1 MKKILVTGS
10 AGFIGYHLVRELL
23 HQNYNVIGI
32 DNINTYYDL
41 KHKKLRQKD
50 LNLFIKKN
58 NYSNKYKFKK
68 IDLENKKKLENLFEQ
83 EKIDIVINLA
93 AQAGVRYSL
102 DNPHS
107 YIDSNISGF
116 LNILECCRNYN
127 IEHFIFASSSSV
139 YGMSTKQPFS
149 CHDKTDHPV
158 SLYAASKKS
167 NEVMAHSYSH
177 LFNIPTTGLRFF
189 TVYGTHGRPDMAY
202 FKFTELIKQGKP
214 IEVFNNGNMKR
225 DFTYVDD
232 IVTGISMICSKP
244 PKTMNNQ
251 ETKSKAKFKI
261 YNIGNNNPIT
271 LNRFIS
277 AIEKSIGIKAK
288 RKNMPMQP
296 GDVPITYAD
305 ISDLNKDFGFSPIT
319 PIEEGIQK
327 FVDWYI
333 SEDISI

>member
-10 AGFIGYHLVRELL
+10 AGFIGFHLIQELIN
-23 HQNYNVIGI
+23 QNYNVVGI
-32 DNINTYYDL
+32 DNINSYYDL

-50 LNLFIKKN
+50 LNLFLKKD
-58 NYSNKYKFKK
+58 NYSEKYKFQK
-68 IDLENKKKLENLFEQ
+68 IDLENKKKLEDLFES

-93 AQAGVRYSL
+93 AQAGVRHSL
-102 DNPHS
+102 DNPYS

-116 LNILECCRNYN
+116 INILECCRNYN
-127 IEHFIFASSSSV
+127 IEHLIFASSSSV
-139 YGMSTKQPFS
+139 YGMNTKQPFS
-149 CHDKTDHPV
+149 CRDKTDYPV
-158 SLYAASKKS
+158 SLYAATKKS

-177 LFNIPTTGLRFF
+177 LFNIPITGLRFF

-202 FKFTELIKQGKP
+202 FKFTESIKNGKF
-214 IEVFNNGNMKR
+214 IEVYNNGNMKR

-232 IVTGISMICSKP
+232 IVKGISMICSKS
-244 PKTMNNQ
+244 PKKMNNQ
-251 ETKSKAKFKI
+251 ETKSQAQFKI
-261 YNIGNNNPIT
+261 YNIGNNNPVS
-271 LNRFIS
+271 LNRFIA
-277 AIEKSIGIKAK
+277 AIEKSIGKKAK

-305 ISDLNKDFGFSPIT
+305 ITDLNKEFGFSPST
-319 PIEEGIQK
+319 NIEEGIQK